1 MPQFALKQGQGK
13 PSPRLYHLH
22 VLEDIDN
29 VSWSKINHA
38 YGPATDVPAQLRA
51 LAFGDEQERKC
62 ALHALHG
69 NIWHQHTIYEATAY
83 VVLFLVELVQ
93 NQVSVQ
99 EEVLSLIVLI
109 ATGSS
114 YMSVHQSLLRQWT
127 AEDEEQL
134 QREQQWVKA
143 AKSAVAVHALFF
155 FELMNSPNRKIRDL
169 CILILGAVESESE
182 VDVSD
187 VIERIFGID

>member
-1 MPQFALKQGQGK
+1 LNADSGTSNRQ
-13 PSPRLYHLH
+13 SPLLYHLH
-22 VLEDIDN
+22 VLESIDN
-29 VSWSKINHA
+29 VNWSKISHA

-51 LAFGDEQERKC
+51 LAFGDEQERKR

-69 NIWHQHTIYEATAY
+69 NIWHQHTIYEATAFA
-83 VVLFLVELVQ
+83 VPFLVELVQ
-93 NQVSVQ
+93 NQVPAQ
-99 EEVLSLIVLI
+99 EEVLSLIALI

-114 YMSVHQSLLRQWT
+114 YMGVHQSVLRKWT

-143 AKSAVAVHALFF
+143 AKSAVAAHSGFF
-155 FELMNSPNRKIRDL
+155 FELMNTSNRKIREL
-169 CILILGAVESESE
+169 CILIMTAVESESE

-187 VIERIFGID
+187 LIGKIFAID

>member
-1 MPQFALKQGQGK
+1 
-13 PSPRLYHLH
+13 
-22 VLEDIDN
+22 VLESIDN
-29 VSWSKINHA
+29 VNWSKINHA

-51 LAFGDEQERKC
+51 LAFGDEQERKR
-62 ALHALHG
+62 ALHTLHG
-69 NIWHQHTIYEATAY
+69 NIWHQHTIYEATAFA
-83 VVLFLVELVQ
+83 VPFLVELVQ
-93 NQVSVQ
+93 NQVPDQ
-99 EEVLSLIVLI
+99 EEVLSLIALI

-114 YMSVHQSLLRQWT
+114 YMSVHLILLGKRT

-143 AKSAVAVHALFF
+143 AKSAVAAHSRFF
-155 FELMNSPNRKIRDL
+155 FELMNTSNRKIREL

-182 VDVSD
+182 VNVSD

>member
-1 MPQFALKQGQGK
+1 M
-13 PSPRLYHLH
+13 
-22 VLEDIDN
+22 LESIDSVN
-29 VSWSKINHA
+29 WSKISHA

-51 LAFGDEQERKC
+51 LAFGDDQERKH
-62 ALHALHG
+62 ALHELHG

-83 VVLFLVELVQ
+83 AVPFLVELVQ
-93 NQVSVQ
+93 NQVPDH
-99 EEVLSLIVLI
+99 EEILSLIVLI

-114 YMSVHQSLLRQWT
+114 YMSVHQGLLRKWT

-134 QREQQWVKA
+134 RSEQQWVKA
-143 AKSAVAVHALFF
+143 AKSAVAAHSRSF
-155 FELMNSPNRKIRDL
+155 FELMNTSNRRIREL